1 MKRTLLIILLFV
13 AFSCAKKEEKTVPAE
28 VSCGQ
33 CQFGLKTQ
41 DGCDLALRIDGKAYF
56 VDGAHIDDFGDA
68 HDKETGFCEVVRKAE
83 VKGQI
88 ENNRFQASSIELVD
102 KKHSD

>member
-1 MKRTLLIILLFV
+1 MKKLLLLFILIFT
-13 AFSCAKKEEKTVPAE
+13 FSCANKKEKAVVAE

-33 CQFGLKTQ
+33 CQFDLTGQK
-41 DGCDLALRIDGKAYF
+41 GCDLAIRIDGKAYF

-83 VKGQI
+83 VTGKI
-88 ENNRFQASSIELVD
+88 EEDRYLATSVGLIDE
-102 KKHSD
+102 K

>member
-1 MKRTLLIILLFV
+1 MMKKVLFIAFMLI
-13 AFSCAKKEEKTVPAE
+13 AFSCSEKNEKTQVAE
-28 VSCGQ
+28 ISCGQ

-41 DGCDLALRIDGKAYF
+41 DGCDLAVRIDGKAFF

-83 VKGQI
+83 VKGMI
-88 ENNRFQASSIELVD
+88 ENNRFQATSIELVD
-102 KKHSD
+102 KK